1 MKSST
6 HKFLWW
12 VSHRQE
18 AFLNFALMGLVLLP
32 IFVWVI
38 IFLLVINM
46 GHGQALMRLVAPLR
60 QPLASCAAAPRRQR
74 PCSRRAAEQRDELAT
89 LHCTTAIP

>member
-1 MKSST
+1 MKSNT

-12 VSHRQE
+12 VADRQE

-38 IFLLVINM
+38 IFLLVVNM
-46 GHGQALMRLVAPLR
+46 GHGQALMRWAAPPLR
-60 QPLASCAAAPRRQR
+60 QPSCAAAPAPTPAMQPLRR
-74 PCSRRAAEQRDELAT
+74 PAA
-89 LHCTTAIP
+89 